1 MSTLS
6 DDLLDNIEFLIYRYR
21 LHTRLPVEL
30 GPIIERF
37 DIRRHNFTPMTMG
50 FALVRPK
57 GIHIG
62 INKNLDVANQRMALA
77 HEAAH
82 IIANPSHQQIFVCKT
97 SDWSKE
103 QDEREAQ
110 LIAACLLVPLK
121 IVAENYRVGVAG
133 QLAKTLKVPADL
145 VDLRWSFAR
154 VHGDI

>member
-6 DDLLDNIEFLIYRYR
+6 DDLLDTIEFLIYRHR
-21 LHTRLPVEL
+21 LHTRMPVEL
-30 GPIIERF
+30 GPLIERF

-50 FALVRPK
+50 YALVRPK

-62 INKNLDVANQRMALA
+62 INKNLDVSSQRMALA

-82 IIANPSHQQIFVCKT
+82 IIANQAHPIYVCKT
-97 SDWSKE
+97 GDWSKDE
-103 QDEREAQ
+103 DEREAQ
-110 LIAACLLVPLK
+110 LIAACLLVPLRV
-121 IVAENYRVGVAG
+121 VAENYRVGVAG
-133 QLAKTLKVPADL
+133 QVAKALKVPPDL